1 MLYTRLLRQK
11 PKFTK
16 FSATQPNPGP
26 KLLLSKGNLYTNILV
41 TTLYGTGLACLYLE
55 SNSLNKSKKQQDPR
69 AIAKDDV
76 VNIVHDAP
84 NRIFK
89 PVLDTYQEKELDLQ
103 KSDLHK
109 VLHSL
114 TYSDVSQFS
123 VVWGFLIQLSSLI
136 GNSSLGKK
144 SILYKGSALSV
155 VGFPPLIYM
164 ALRLRMKQL
173 EKAGVRFE

>member
-1 MLYTRLLRQK
+1 MLYTRLLRHNSQ
-11 PKFTK
+11 FTK
-16 FSATQPNPGP
+16 FSGTSPNLGSKP
-26 KLLLSKGNLYTNILV
+26 LFSKGNLYTSLLV

-55 SNSLNKSKKQQDPR
+55 SNSLNKSKEQEDPH
-69 AIAKDDV
+69 AIAEDDI

-89 PVLDTYQEKELDLQ
+89 PALDTYQEKELDLQ

-123 VVWGFLIQLSSLI
+123 IVWGFLIQLSSLI
-136 GNSSLGKK
+136 GNSTLGKK
-144 SILYKGSALSV
+144 SILYKGSVVSV
-155 VGFPPLIYM
+155 SGFPPLIYM
-164 ALRLRMKQL
+164 ALKLRMKQL